1 MQALESGWITARQI
15 ESARVAITRAVKRG
29 GKVWITIFPDKPV
42 TQKPAETR
50 MGSGKGNPEFWV
62 SVVKPGRVMF
72 ELAGVPEDLAREA
85 MRELATSFPIKT
97 RFVTQVNMTSS
108 EIREMTNTELI
119 EALAEAKEEKFNL
132 RFQLATNQLD
142 NHARI
147 KAVKQDIA
155 RILTVLHEREL
166 DFVDAVVGTE
176 ERA

>member
-1 MQALESGWITARQI
+1 
-15 ESARVAITRAVKRG
+15 
-29 GKVWITIFPDKPV
+29 
-42 TQKPAETR
+42 
-50 MGSGKGNPEFWV
+50 
-62 SVVKPGRVMF
+62 
-72 ELAGVPEDLAREA
+72 
-85 MRELATSFPIKT
+85 
-97 RFVTQVNMTSS
+97 MTPS
-108 EIREMTNTELI
+108 EIREMTDTELI

-166 DFVDAVVGTE
+166 ATVDAGGTE